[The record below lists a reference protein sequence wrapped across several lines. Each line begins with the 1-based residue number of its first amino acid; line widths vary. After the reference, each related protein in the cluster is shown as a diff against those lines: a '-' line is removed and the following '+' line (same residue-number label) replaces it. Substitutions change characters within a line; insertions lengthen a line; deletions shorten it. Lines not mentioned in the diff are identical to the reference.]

1 MPEADS
7 VRMFTNH
14 CVWFYFIILKRQ
26 NKNQNY
32 RRRFRAEVFY
42 FRSCRTPSQKIR
54 WGMGRGLKKKVSG
67 KKISKS
73 KSGFFDILPNFY
85 FFLLD
90 CSITLTVTHKS
101 SVAILYNR
109 YRFQC
114 RTVPG
119 TGCWKRTRNPFQ
131 VRCRHWQE
139 RSKIKSV
146 SERRWLPRSW
156 SIALAPRPEAQFW
169 SISPEPV
176 EIIFEKQNSLCMD
189 AGGDSPPQAENFGDF
204 RIQSRSPR
212 ANPTFPSNVF
222 GPKIPKIFRLRRA
235 V

>member
-1 MPEADS
+1 M
-7 VRMFTNH
+7 V
-14 CVWFYFIILKRQ
+14 
-26 NKNQNY
+26 
-32 RRRFRAEVFY
+32 RAEVFY
-42 FRSCRTPSQKIR
+42 FRSCRTLSQKIR
-54 WGMGRGLKKKVSG
+54 WGMGRGLKKMSQEKKV
-67 KKISKS
+67 SKS
-73 KSGFFDILPNFY
+73 KSGFSIFYISFY

-189 AGGDSPPQAENFGDF
+189 HPTGRGLFPSELSTRGAWHHRRGPMTMLSSRCAGGDSPPQAENFGDF

-212 ANPTFPSNVF
+212 ANPTFPSNEKPRF
-222 GPKIPKIFRLRRA
+222 WT
-235 V
+235 